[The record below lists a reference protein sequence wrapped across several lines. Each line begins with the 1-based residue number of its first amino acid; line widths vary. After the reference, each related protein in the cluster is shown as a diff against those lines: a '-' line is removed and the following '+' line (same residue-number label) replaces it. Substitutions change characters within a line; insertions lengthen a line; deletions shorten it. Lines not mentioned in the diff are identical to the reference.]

1 MTGAVPAAAPAATA
15 APGNATIL
23 SASGEPPAEAPET
36 PTPGTPPEPTPAEP
50 GPETDPAE
58 PAKEGEGDAEPEG
71 VPESYDFKAPEG
83 ITLDPAAVEAFA
95 PVAKDLGLS
104 QSQAQRVVDLY
115 AGLQQSQAEA
125 QAAQAQEWAKQVTTD
140 KEIGGAKWAQNQAL
154 IAQARDQFASP
165 ELVQLMEQ
173 TGLGNHPE
181 VIKMFV
187 RIGKQ
192 IADDGHVT
200 GSGHATQPTD
210 YATEYFAQMPKKERV
225 S

>member
-1 MTGAVPAAAPAATA
+1 MTGAVQAASPAAPAA
-15 APGNATIL
+15 GNATLL

-36 PTPGTPPEPTPAEP
+36 NPPAVPEPTPAEP

-71 VPESYDFKAPEG
+71 VPEAYEFVAPEG